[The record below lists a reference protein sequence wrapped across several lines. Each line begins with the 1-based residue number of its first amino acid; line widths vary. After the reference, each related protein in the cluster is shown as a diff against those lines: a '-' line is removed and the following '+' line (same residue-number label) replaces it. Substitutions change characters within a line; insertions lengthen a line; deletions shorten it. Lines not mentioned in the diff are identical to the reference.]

1 MAQPKDTMNSL
12 LKNKVVAV
20 ISVIAS
26 LIIPIKI
33 FLEVVPMPATK
44 TDIHRIEKSQ
54 QEIIVRIDTVT
65 DAQIQ
70 TMLSEIDSLER
81 NREMYTL
88 QKLQMEKR
96 LNDAVVDKTKKE
108 EVDLCL
114 KSLAQIDK
122 NIRMLDQR
130 LADMHERVKTI
141 SGTLF

>member
-1 MAQPKDTMNSL
+1 MALPKDAINSL
-12 LKNKVVAV
+12 LKNKAVAA

-33 FLEVVPMPATK
+33 FIEVVPMPATK
-44 TDIHRIEKSQ
+44 TDIHRIEKTQ
-54 QEIIVRIDTVT
+54 QELIVRIDTVT

-96 LNDAVVDKTKKE
+96 LNDAILNKMRKE
-108 EVDLCL
+108 EIDLCL
-114 KSLAQIDK
+114 KNLAQIDK
-122 NIRMLDQR
+122 NIRMVDQE
-130 LADMHERVKTI
+130 LSDMRESMRTI
-141 SGTLF
+141 SGSLF